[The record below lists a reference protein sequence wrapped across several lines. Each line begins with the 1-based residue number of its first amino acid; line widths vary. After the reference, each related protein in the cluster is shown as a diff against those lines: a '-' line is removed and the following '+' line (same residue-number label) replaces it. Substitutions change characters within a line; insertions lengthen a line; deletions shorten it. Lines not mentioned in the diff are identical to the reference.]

1 MLGGMSRL
9 VSKSDVLPPVITLIF
24 CLMIIGI
31 LGAMAKSPG
40 AKMTLYV
47 VSAGI
52 FLAVFLSTARGL
64 AGRTR
69 KLLNGRCPNPMCHG
83 VVHHSELVPRGF
95 VVCPT
100 CKKTWPEIKGMQ
112 FKVTVRQG

>member
-9 VSKSDVLPPVITLIF
+9 VTKSDVIPTVIALIV
-24 CLMIIGI
+24 CLMIVGI
-31 LGAMAKSPG
+31 LGAMTKSPG
-40 AKMTLYV
+40 TKLLLLI

-52 FLAVFLSTARGL
+52 FLAVLLPTVRGL
-64 AGRTR
+64 SVRTR
-69 KLLNGRCPNPMCHG
+69 KLMAGHCPNPLCHG
-83 VVHHSELVPRGF
+83 IVHHSELVPRGF